1 MNVNLHERK
10 PYGLGGLED
19 QEELYQLAVRTQV
32 LRPGQAAA
40 QLGWSVERTARAVRL
55 LSEAMLLQPL
65 PGAEEFLPVTPRAAA
80 FHRLAPLQQQIERME
95 RRSREIQAELVGFH
109 RAHEEALRDVSGSEA
124 QRILA
129 GQRPLREEMAS
140 ALEECTGEVMLG
152 RPGTGWWAGVAQQ
165 HTEEAA
171 GVLQKRD
178 VAVRVIH
185 QHAARFDPAT
195 RQHVAAFA
203 EGRSEARTLAGP
215 FEGVI
220 IFDRQRAIVPLEEA
234 HLAVVVREPG
244 LVRFMVEVFER
255 TWRAATEFEGQ
266 VRTTE
271 VSRLL
276 SDVRGTIVQLL
287 AEGQT
292 DEVIARRIG
301 VSVRTC
307 RNHIAKIYQEL
318 GARSRFQLGVLIARS
333 GLLDQLQN
341 DAGAAQAPPASSALS
356 TSRT

>member
-1 MNVNLHERK
+1 MNVNFLERK
-10 PYGLGGLED
+10 PYCSEELED

-32 LRPGQAAA
+32 LRPEPAAA
-40 QLGWSVERTARAVRL
+40 QLGWSAERTARAVRL
-55 LSEAMLLQPL
+55 LLEAMLLQPL
-65 PGAEEFLPVTPRAAA
+65 PGAEDTFLPVTPRAAA

-95 RRSREIQAELVGFH
+95 RRSQEIQAELVGFH
-109 RAHEEALRDVSGSEA
+109 RAHEEALRDVSSSEA
-124 QRILA
+124 LRILV
-129 GQRPLREEMAS
+129 GERHLHEEIAS
-140 ALEECTGEVMLG
+140 ALEQCTGEVMLA
-152 RPGTGWWAGVAQQ
+152 RPGTDWWAGLAQL
-165 HTEEAA
+165 HTEKAA
-171 GVLQKRD
+171 GVLRKRD

-195 RQHVAAFA
+195 RQHVAALA
-203 EGRSEARTLAGP
+203 EGRSSARTLAGP

-220 IFDRQRAIVPLEEA
+220 IFDRQLAIVPLEDA
-234 HLAVVVREPG
+234 HLAVVVHEPG

-255 TWRAATEFEGQ
+255 TWRAATEFGGQ

-271 VSRLL
+271 VSRVL

-333 GLLDQLQN
+333 GLLDQFQS
-341 DAGAAQAPPASSALS
+341 GTQAPPDSAALS
-356 TSRT
+356 ITGT